1 MEELSMLNVNVVKL
15 LKAGMW
21 DLATCANGEPNVVP
35 VAFKDVTDDGKL
47 VVGDV
52 FLETT
57 LKNLEANGGKI
68 AISVYDPQN
77 LEGYQIKGV
86 AQYVTEGK
94 VVETFKA
101 MVEQM
106 FNGAATAKGALIITP
121 EKVIVTTPGAENKK
135 VL

>member
-1 MEELSMLNVNVVKL
+1 MLNENVIKL
-15 LKAGMW
+15 LKEGMW

-47 VVGDV
+47 LVGDV

-57 LKNLEANGGKI
+57 LNNIQANDGKI
-68 AISVYDPQN
+68 AISVYDAKN
-77 LEGYQIKGV
+77 LEGYQVKGT
-86 AQYVTEGK
+86 AEYLTEGA
-94 VVETFKA
+94 VVDTFKA
-101 MVEQM
+101 MVEKM

>member
-1 MEELSMLNVNVVKL
+1 MLNENVKKV
-15 LKAGMW
+15 LKESMW

-47 VVGDV
+47 LVGDV

-57 LKNLEANGGKI
+57 LNNIQANDGKI
-68 AISVYDPQN
+68 AISVYDAKN
-77 LEGYQIKGV
+77 LEGYQVKGT
-86 AQYVTEGK
+86 AEYVTEGA
-94 VVETFKA
+94 VVDTFKA
-101 MVEQM
+101 MVEKM

>member
-1 MEELSMLNVNVVKL
+1 MLNEKVVKL
-15 LKAGMW
+15 LKEEMW

-47 VVGDV
+47 LVGDV

-57 LKNLEANGGKI
+57 LNNIQANDGKI
-68 AISVYDPQN
+68 AISVYDAKN
-77 LEGYQIKGV
+77 LEGYQVKGT
-86 AQYVTEGK
+86 AEYVTEGA
-94 VVETFKA
+94 VVDTFKA
-101 MVEQM
+101 MVEKM

>member
-1 MEELSMLNVNVVKL
+1 MMNENVVNL
-15 LKAGMW
+15 LKTSMW

-35 VAFKDVTDDGKL
+35 VAFKDITEDGKL

-57 LKNLEANGGKI
+57 LNNIKANNGKI

-77 LEGYQIKGV
+77 LEGYQIKGS
-86 AQYVTEGK
+86 AEYVSEGA
-94 VVETFKA
+94 VVDTFKA
-101 MVEQM
+101 MVEKM

-121 EKVIVTTPGAENKK
+121 EKVIVTTPGADNKK

>member
-1 MEELSMLNVNVVKL
+1 MLNVHVVKL
-15 LKAGMW
+15 LKSGMW

-57 LKNLEANGGKI
+57 LKNLEANGGRI
-68 AISVYDPQN
+68 AISVYDAQN
-77 LEGYQIKGV
+77 LEGYQIKGT
-86 AQYVTEGK
+86 ARYVTEGE
-94 VVETFKA
+94 VVETFKT

-121 EKVIVTTPGAENKK
+121 EKVIVTTPGADNKK